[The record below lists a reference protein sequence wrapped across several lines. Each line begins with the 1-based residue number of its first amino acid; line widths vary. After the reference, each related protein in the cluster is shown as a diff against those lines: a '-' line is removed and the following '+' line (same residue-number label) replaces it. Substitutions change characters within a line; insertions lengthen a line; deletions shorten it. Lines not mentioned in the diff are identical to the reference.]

1 MKKYEVLEHTADLKI
16 RAFGKDLK
24 ELFCNIAEGMF
35 HSISPKTIEPKP
47 ELEEKREKVSL
58 TSTDREALL
67 VDWLNELL
75 YLYNVNRKIY
85 IDFKIS
91 KLTDTELEAEVLG
104 VTPKE
109 EEVLIKAATY
119 HGLKIEK
126 KNSIWQV
133 TVVFDI

>member
-1 MKKYEVLEHTADLKI
+1 MKKYEILEHTADLEIK
-16 RAFGKDLK
+16 AYGKDLK

-35 HSISPKTIEPKP
+35 YSISPKTVKAKMIKP
-47 ELEEKREKVSL
+47 QKREKISI
-58 TSTDREALL
+58 SSSDREALL

-75 YLYNVNRKIY
+75 YLYNISRQIY

-104 VTPKE
+104 VTPEE

-126 KNSIWQV
+126 KDEVWQA

>member
-24 ELFCNIAEGMF
+24 ELFYNMAEGMF
-35 HSISPKTIEPKP
+35 NSISPKTVKLKV
-47 ELEEKREKVSL
+47 ELEEKREKISI
-58 TSTDREALL
+58 SSPDREALL

-85 IDFKIS
+85 TDFKIS
-91 KLTDTELEAEVLG
+91 KLTDTELEAEVFG
-104 VTPKE
+104 VAPE
-109 EEVLIKAATY
+109 EEELLIKAATY

-126 KNSIWQV
+126 KNETWQV